1 LNLFGQAITLGTVDP
16 HRPHFEATPPGIE
29 GTTNSG
35 SPIPAEDDAITTVLA
50 AHGVDSPLP

>member
-1 LNLFGQAITLGTVDP
+1 LEQLTRIGHTLK
-16 HRPHFEATPPGIE
+16 PHFEATPPGIE